1 MRFIKN
7 GLLALLSIA
16 FAALAFVASLGMV
29 TPGCIGWFYEVKRP
43 EELF

>member
-7 GLLALLSIA
+7 GSLALLSK
-16 FAALAFVASLGMV
+16 ALAFVALLGTV